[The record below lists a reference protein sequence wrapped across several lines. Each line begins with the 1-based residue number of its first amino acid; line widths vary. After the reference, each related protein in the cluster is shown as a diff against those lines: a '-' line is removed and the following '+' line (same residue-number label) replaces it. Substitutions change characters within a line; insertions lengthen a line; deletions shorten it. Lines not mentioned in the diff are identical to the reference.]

1 MTFFARFLSFLF
13 WVLVIF
19 WGLGLAKRFVGW
31 MLRHPRQEAPDT
43 DSESRQVPSSRR
55 LVRDPVCGTHVAEAL
70 ALPVR
75 QGNEIVHFCSAEC
88 RARYLSEVHRK
99 VANG

>member
-19 WGLGLAKRFVGW
+19 WGLGLAKRFVRW
-31 MLRHPRQEAPDT
+31 MLRQPRQDAPDS
-43 DSESRQVPSSRR
+43 DSEPREAASSRR

-70 ALPVR
+70 TLPVR
-75 QGNEIVHFCSAEC
+75 QGNEVVHFCSAEC
-88 RARYLSEVHRK
+88 RTRYLSEVHRK